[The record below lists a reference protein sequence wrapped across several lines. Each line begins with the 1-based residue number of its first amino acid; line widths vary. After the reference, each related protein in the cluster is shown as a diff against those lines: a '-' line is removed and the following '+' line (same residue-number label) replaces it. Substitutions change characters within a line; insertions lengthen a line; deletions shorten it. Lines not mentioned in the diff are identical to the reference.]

1 VPKAV
6 ALFSGGLDS
15 TLAILMLQDQ
25 GFEIEALNIRTT
37 FDCCKAPAAQVAHD
51 LGVGLTVLSV
61 GDDYVDLLREP
72 LHGYG
77 KGVNPCV
84 DCRIYMAKMAK
95 RLMEDVGACVVI
107 TGEIVGQR
115 PMSQKKRDLALIET
129 QSGLKGRLLRP
140 LSAKLLPPTIPED
153 QGLIDRQRLCAFE
166 GRNRSKLIE
175 LAQRFDLEKIPQP
188 STGCALTEV
197 TFAPR
202 VRDLMEH
209 DAHASRRDFELLNV
223 GRHIRL
229 DEHTK
234 VVIGRNASENAS
246 LELFFQRASRE
257 NSAYLHPESF
267 LGPDVLVVGRI
278 TDAAIQF
285 AAALVLRYSNKSE
298 PHRAMVRVEHSEVI
312 TVIRATPVEQADS
325 AQPL

>member
-15 TLAILMLQDQ
+15 TLAILVLREQ
-25 GFEIEALNIRTT
+25 GIDIEALNIRTT
-37 FDCCKAPAAQVAHD
+37 FDCCKAPAGQTAHE
-51 LGVGLTVLSV
+51 LGVRLTVLSV

-72 LHGYG
+72 SHGYG
-77 KGVNPCV
+77 KAVNPCV
-84 DCRIYMAKMAK
+84 DCRIYMARMAK

-115 PMSQKKRDLALIET
+115 PMSQKKRDLALIESR
-129 QSGLKGRLLRP
+129 SGLKGRLLRP
-140 LSAKLLPPTIPED
+140 LSAKLLPATIPEEE
-153 QGLIDRQRLCAFE
+153 GLIDRQRLHAFE
-166 GRNRSKLIE
+166 GRSRSKLIE
-175 LAQRFDLEKIPQP
+175 LAQRYGLEKIPQP

-197 TFAPR
+197 SFAPR
-202 VRDLMEH
+202 VRDLMDHNAE
-209 DAHASRRDFELLNV
+209 ASRWDFELLNV

-234 VVIGRNASENAS
+234 AVVGRNASENAS
-246 LELFFQRASRE
+246 LELFFRRASRA

-278 TDAAIQF
+278 TEKAIQF
-285 AAALVLRYSNKSE
+285 AGALVLRYSKKSE
-298 PHRAMVRVEHSEVI
+298 PQNALIRVEHGDAT
-312 TVIRATPVEQADS
+312 TVLRAEPIEQANS
-325 AQPL
+325 VRPL